1 MNCPLCSAPLMVT
14 DREGVEINSCP
25 NCCGVWIEGS
35 SLDKLIERSAP
46 YDSDYQEDGDDRG
59 YEQKDRVDCEGHV
72 RKSFLSKLFD

>member
-25 NCCGVWIEGS
+25 NCQGVWIDGAG
-35 SLDKLIERSAP
+35 LDKIIERSAP
-46 YDSDYQEDGDDRG
+46 YDSDYQEDDDAG
-59 YEQKDRVDCEGHV
+59 YEQKERADSEGHA